1 MNGYMGRVLRVDLS
15 QGRLWDEALKE
26 DYTRNYVGGSGLA
39 ARYLYDILDADTD
52 PLGPENPLF
61 FLTGPLV
68 GTSMT
73 SAGRYSVCA
82 RSPLTGIW
90 GEANSGGFFGPELRS
105 AGYDGV
111 LITGKAE
118 QPVWLSIVEGQAALH
133 EAGDLWGCDIYETQT
148 HLREMLKDP
157 RLRVVTIGLAGENL
171 VKLAGIA
178 NDHGRFAARTGLGA
192 VMGSKNL
199 KAIAVRG
206 TAKVPLYAPEE
217 FKDITKQI
225 LALYKEDFPAQSLRA
240 YGTAGYVNLS
250 HMLGDLPIRYFQL
263 GEHTLADNL
272 SGVDLTEKFLT
283 RNLACHKC
291 VIACGRE
298 TQSAAYNDPK
308 VDGPEYETVGAL
320 GSLLMIFD
328 LEAVIHAGHLCN
340 IYGLDVISMGVT
352 IGLACELFDRGLLT
366 MTDTGG
372 LEIRYGDS
380 EMVFRLIELTARRD
394 GFGAVLAEGTAALA
408 ERAGVPE
415 LSATVNRLEVPMH
428 EPRAYL
434 GMAVTYALSPRGA
447 CHMEGDMFSLDL
459 GQSNV
464 DEVGLEPGER
474 HDNTIEKGRTAARLQ
489 AWRNLYNSL
498 TLCQFENP
506 GARLL
511 LAAVNAATGW
521 GLESEDLMLLGKRIV
536 NIKRLLNF
544 KLGLTKAND
553 RLHDLLLNP
562 LKEGGAAN
570 QVPDMPALLTGAY
583 TEFGWDAETG
593 YPLEDLKCLDM
604 PLREIARPVT
614 AIKGSVDGQ

>member
-1 MNGYMGRVLRVDLS
+1 MYGYLGKILRVDLNEA
-15 QGRLWDEALKE
+15 RLWNEALNE
-26 DYTRNYVGGSGLA
+26 DYARNYVGGSGLA
-39 ARYLYDILDADTD
+39 ARYLYEMLDANTD
-52 PLGPENPLF
+52 PLGAENPLF

-90 GEANSGGFFGPELRS
+90 GEANSGGFFGPELRY

-118 QPVWLSIVEGQAALH
+118 QQVWLSIVNGQAALH
-133 EAGDLWGCDIYETQT
+133 PAGDLWGSDIYATQT
-148 HLREMLKDP
+148 RLREALGEPKA
-157 RLRVVTIGLAGENL
+157 RVACIGLAGENM

-206 TAKVPLYAPEE
+206 TGKVPLYAPEE
-217 FKDITKQI
+217 YKAITNQI

-263 GEHTLADNL
+263 GEFAPADDL
-272 SGVDLTEKFLT
+272 SGVDLAEKYLT
-283 RNLACHKC
+283 RNTACHKC

-298 TQSAAYNDPK
+298 TQSPIYNDPK

-340 IYGLDVISMGVT
+340 LYGMDIISLGVT
-352 IGLACELFDRGLLT
+352 IGLACELFERGLLT
-366 MTDTGG
+366 SADTGG
-372 LEIRYGDS
+372 LEIHYGDA
-380 EMVFRLIELTARRD
+380 EMVFHLIELTAHRE
-394 GFGAVLAEGTAALA
+394 GFGAVLAEGNAALA
-408 ERAGVPE
+408 DRAGVPE
-415 LSATVNRLEVPMH
+415 LSATVNRLEIPMH

-464 DEVGLEPGER
+464 EEVGLVPGDR
-474 HDNTIEKGRTAARLQ
+474 HDNTSEKGRSAARLQ

-498 TLCQFENP
+498 PLCQFENP
-506 GARLL
+506 GVQPLL
-511 LAAVNAATGW
+511 SAVNAATGW
-521 GLESEDLMLLGKRIV
+521 NLAAEDLMTLGKRIV

-553 RLHDLLLNP
+553 RLPELLLKP
-562 LKEGGAAN
+562 LKEGGAAGF
-570 QVPDMPALLTGAY
+570 VPDMPTLLAGAY
-583 TEFGWDAETG
+583 AEFGWDAETG
-593 YPLEDLKCLDM
+593 RPMEDLL
-604 PLREIARPVT
+604 L
-614 AIKGSVDGQ
+614 

>member
-1 MNGYMGRVLRVDLS
+1 MNGYLGKILRVDLS
-15 QGRLWDEALKE
+15 RSRLWDETLNE
-26 DYTRNYVGGSGLA
+26 DYARTYVGGSGLA
-39 ARYLYDILDADTD
+39 ARYLYDMLDANTD

-68 GTSMT
+68 GTSMS

-90 GEANSGGFFGPELRS
+90 GEANSGGFFGPELRY

-118 QPVWLSIVEGQAALH
+118 KPVWLSIIAGQAALH
-133 EAGDLWGCDIYETQT
+133 KAGDLWGCDIYETQT
-148 HLREMLKDP
+148 RLREALGDP
-157 RLRVVTIGLAGENL
+157 KVRVACIGLAGENM

-206 TAKVPLYAPEE
+206 TGKVPLYAPE
-217 FKDITKQI
+217 KYRAATNQI
-225 LALYKEDFPAQSLRA
+225 LALYKDDFPAQSLRL

-250 HMLGDLPIRYFQL
+250 HMLGDLPIRYFQV
-263 GEHTLADNL
+263 GEYASADNL
-272 SGVDLTEKFLT
+272 SGVDLAEKFLT
-283 RNLACHKC
+283 RNTACHKC

-298 TQSAAYNDPK
+298 TQSPIYKDPK

-340 IYGLDVISMGVT
+340 LYGMDIISMGVT
-352 IGLACELFDRGLLT
+352 LGLACELFERGLLT
-366 MTDTGG
+366 TADTGG
-372 LEIRYGDS
+372 LEIRYGDAGT
-380 EMVFRLIELTARRD
+380 VFRLIELTARRE
-394 GFGAVLAEGTAALA
+394 GFGAVLAEGNAALA

-428 EPRAYL
+428 DPRAYL

-447 CHMEGDMFSLDL
+447 CHMQGDMYTLDL
-459 GQSNV
+459 GQSNI
-464 DEVGLEPGER
+464 EEIGLEPGDR
-474 HDNTIEKGRTAARLQ
+474 HDNTIEKGRSAARLQ

-498 TLCQFENP
+498 ILCQFENP
-506 GARLL
+506 GVRPL
-511 LAAVNAATGW
+511 LAAINAATGW
-521 GLESEDLMLLGKRIV
+521 GLEAEDLMTLGKRIV
-536 NIKRLLNF
+536 NIKRLMNF

-553 RLHDLLLNP
+553 RLPDLLLKP
-562 LKEGGAAN
+562 LKEGGAAGY
-570 QVPDMPALLTGAY
+570 QPDLPTLLAGAY
-583 TEFGWDAETG
+583 AEFGWDAESG
-593 YPLEDLKCLDM
+593 YPLEDLHL
-604 PLREIARPVT
+604 
-614 AIKGSVDGQ
+614 

>member
-1 MNGYMGRVLRVDLS
+1 MNGYLGKLLRVDLNQS
-15 QGRLWDEALKE
+15 RLWDEALNE
-26 DYTRNYVGGSGLA
+26 DYARNYVGGSGLA
-39 ARYLYDILDADTD
+39 ARYLYDMLDANTD

-90 GEANSGGFFGPELRS
+90 GEANSGGFFGPELRY

-118 QPVWLSIVEGQAALH
+118 QPVWLSIVDGQAALH
-133 EAGDLWGCDIYETQT
+133 TAGDLWGSDIYATQT
-148 HLREMLKDP
+148 RLREALGDP
-157 RLRVVTIGLAGENL
+157 KVRVACIGLAGENL

-199 KAIAVRG
+199 KAIAARG
-206 TAKVPLYAPEE
+206 TGKVPLYAPEE
-217 FKDITKQI
+217 FRAVTNQI

-240 YGTAGYVNLS
+240 YGTSGYVNLS

-263 GEHTLADNL
+263 GEYAPADNL
-272 SGVDLTEKFLT
+272 SGVDLAEKYLT
-283 RNLACHKC
+283 RNTACHKC

-298 TQSAAYNDPK
+298 TRSPTYNDSK

-340 IYGLDVISMGVT
+340 LYGMDIISMGVT
-352 IGLACELFDRGLLT
+352 IGLACELFERGLLT
-366 MTDTGG
+366 TADTGG
-372 LEIRYGDS
+372 LEIRYGDA
-380 EMVFRLIELTARRD
+380 ETVFRLIELTARCE
-394 GFGAVLAEGTAALA
+394 GFGAVLAEGNAALA

-459 GQSNV
+459 GQSNIE
-464 DEVGLEPGER
+464 EVGLEPGDR
-474 HDNTIEKGRTAARLQ
+474 YDNTIEKGRTAARLQ

-506 GARLL
+506 GVRPL
-511 LAAVNAATGW
+511 LAAINAATGW
-521 GLESEDLMLLGKRIV
+521 GLEAEDLMTLGKRIV
-536 NIKRLLNF
+536 NIKRLMNF

-553 RLHDLLLNP
+553 RLPDLLLKP
-562 LKEGGAAN
+562 LKEGGAAGY
-570 QVPDMPALLTGAY
+570 VPDIPTLLAGAY
-583 TEFGWDAETG
+583 AEFGWDPESG
-593 YPLEDLKCLDM
+593 HPLGDLHL
-604 PLREIARPVT
+604 
-614 AIKGSVDGQ
+614 

>member
-1 MNGYMGRVLRVDLS
+1 MYGYLGKILRVDLS
-15 QGRLWDEALKE
+15 QDRLWDKALNE
-26 DYTRNYVGGSGLA
+26 DYARNFVGGSGLA
-39 ARYLYDILDADTD
+39 ARYLYDMLDADTD

-73 SAGRYSVCA
+73 SAGRCSVCA

-90 GEANSGGFFGPELRS
+90 GEANSGGFFGPELRY

-118 QPVWLSIVEGQAALH
+118 QPVWLSIVDGQAALH
-133 EAGDLWGCDIYETQT
+133 SAADLWGNSDIYIAQT
-148 HLREMLKDP
+148 RLRETLGEPKA
-157 RLRVVTIGLAGENL
+157 RVACIGLAGENM

-206 TAKVPLYAPEE
+206 TGRVSLFAPEE
-217 FKDITKQI
+217 YKAATNYI
-225 LALYKEDFPAQSLRA
+225 LSLYKDDFPAQSLRA

-263 GEHTLADNL
+263 GEHAPADNL
-272 SGVDLTEKFLT
+272 SGVDLADKYLT
-283 RNLACHKC
+283 RNTACHKC

-298 TQSAAYNDPK
+298 TQSPTYQDSK

-340 IYGLDVISMGVT
+340 LYGMDIISMGVT
-352 IGLACELFDRGLLT
+352 IGLACELFERGLLT
-366 MTDTGG
+366 SADTGG
-372 LEIRYGDS
+372 LEIRYGDA
-380 EMVFRLIELTARRD
+380 EMVFRLIEMTARHE
-394 GFGAVLAEGTAALA
+394 GFGAVLAEGNAALA

-447 CHMEGDMFSLDL
+447 CHMEGDMFNLDL
-459 GQSNV
+459 GQSNLG
-464 DEVGLEPGER
+464 DVGLEPGDR
-474 HDNTIEKGRTAARLQ
+474 HENSVEKGRISARNQ

-506 GARLL
+506 GVKPLL
-511 LAAVNAATGW
+511 SVINAATGW
-521 GLESEDLMLLGKRIV
+521 NLEAEDLMTLGKRIV
-536 NIKRLLNF
+536 NIKRLVNF

-553 RLHDLLLNP
+553 RLPELLLKP
-562 LKEGGAAN
+562 LKEGGAAGF
-570 QVPDMPALLTGAY
+570 VPDMPTLLAGAY
-583 TEFGWDAETG
+583 AEFGWDARTG
-593 YPLEDLKCLDM
+593 YPTPETVHDLG
-604 PLREIARPVT
+604 ISA
-614 AIKGSVDGQ
+614 